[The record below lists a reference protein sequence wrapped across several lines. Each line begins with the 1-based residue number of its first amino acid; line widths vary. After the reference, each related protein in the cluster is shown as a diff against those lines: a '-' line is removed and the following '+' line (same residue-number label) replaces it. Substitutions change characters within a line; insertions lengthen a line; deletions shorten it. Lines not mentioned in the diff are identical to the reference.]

1 MERQLCTWLRSKATW
16 VSDQTSVHPC
26 LCETLSCP
34 HRHSSSRLVDPGF
47 STCPFSHLSNRLM
60 NRDAGVVKALL
71 EGGAVKAATNKDG
84 KTPMDFAKLAHQ
96 DEVMKL
102 LA

>member
-1 MERQLCTWLRSKATW
+1 VTKRLCIPASVCPLPAATTTHQGW
-16 VSDQTSVHPC
+16 WTRGSVPAPC
-26 LCETLSCP
+26 
-34 HRHSSSRLVDPGF
+34 
-47 STCPFSHLSNRLM
+47 SHLSNRLM
-60 NRDAGVVKALL
+60 IRDSGVVKALL
-71 EGGAVKAATNKDG
+71 EGGAEKAATNKDG

>member
-1 MERQLCTWLRSKATW
+1 MI
-16 VSDQTSVHPC
+16 
-26 LCETLSCP
+26 
-34 HRHSSSRLVDPGF
+34 
-47 STCPFSHLSNRLM
+47 
-60 NRDAGVVKALL
+60 RDSGVVKALL
-71 EGGAVKAATNKDG
+71 EGGAEKAATNKDG